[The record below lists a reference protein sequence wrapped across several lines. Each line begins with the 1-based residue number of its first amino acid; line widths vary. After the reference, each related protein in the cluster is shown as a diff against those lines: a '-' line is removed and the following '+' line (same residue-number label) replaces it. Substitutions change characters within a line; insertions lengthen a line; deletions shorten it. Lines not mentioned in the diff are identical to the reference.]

1 MFGFKKKNDLQ
12 QEIDNYKN
20 NSDFNY
26 RSYGN
31 SADFKITIED
41 VFTITGRGTVI
52 VGKIQS
58 GTISVGDSV
67 RVLDRS
73 GSQKQIVTVTGI
85 EMFRKLLNTASAGDN
100 VGLLLQNV
108 KRTDVMKGDML
119 VK

>member
-12 QEIDNYKN
+12 QEIDNYNN

-26 RSYGN
+26 RPYGN
-31 SADFKITIED
+31 SADFKIIIED

-52 VGKIQS
+52 VGKIQC

-67 RVLDRS
+67 RVLDES
-73 GSQKQIVTVTGI
+73 GNEKQITTITGI
-85 EMFRKLLNTASAGDN
+85 EMFRKLLNTATVGDN
-100 VGLLLQNV
+100 AGLLLADV
-108 KRTDVMKGDML
+108 KSNEISSGYAL

>member
-12 QEIDNYKN
+12 QEIDNYKE
-20 NSDFNY
+20 NSDINF

-58 GTISVGDSV
+58 GSISVGDSV
-67 RVLDRS
+67 KILDS
-73 GSQKQIVTVTGI
+73 NGNEKQITTVSGI
-85 EMFRKLLNTASAGDN
+85 EMFRKLLNTANAGDN

>member
-1 MFGFKKKNDLQ
+1 MFGFRKKNDLQ
-12 QEIDNYKN
+12 QEIDNYN
-20 NSDFNY
+20 NKSDFNY

-31 SADFKITIED
+31 SADFKIIIED

-52 VGKIQS
+52 VGKIQC

-67 RVLDRS
+67 RVLDGS
-73 GSQKQIVTVTGI
+73 GNQKQITTISGI
-85 EMFRKLLNTASAGDN
+85 EMFRKLLNTANAGDN